1 MKRIVIILFI
11 MSFYSCDTTK
21 KSTSTQ
27 VVSEANLLK
36 SKEEGYFRAVGKDSS
51 WILEISEQRI
61 RFYDRQRQEEFV
73 AIHTEPV
80 YAADANV
87 RLYLVQSG
95 NESIQ
100 ISIYAQ
106 TCEDYNN
113 QKSDYKVEIKWRK
126 GMNTNEESFSGCG
139 TYSIDYRLF
148 DIWVLESLE
157 GKELERTLFTN
168 DLPSLEINSST
179 QKIHGFSGCNRYT
192 GSVFQERELLRFTQL
207 LSTKMACN
215 QLSFEDSF
223 LNVLQQST
231 GYKIKNNRLFL
242 TQSDQVVAVFR
253 KIN

>member
-1 MKRIVIILFI
+1 MIRIVIILFI
-11 MSFYSCDTTK
+11 MFFYSCDTTK

-27 VVSEANLLK
+27 AVTEANLLK
-36 SKEEGYFRAVGKDSS
+36 SKEEGYFKAFGKDSS
-51 WILEISEQRI
+51 WMLEISEHRI
-61 RFYDRQRQEEFV
+61 RFYNRQRQEEFV

-139 TYSIDYRLF
+139 NYSIDYRLY
-148 DIWVLESLE
+148 DHWVLESLE
-157 GKELERTLFTN
+157 GKELDRTLFTN
-168 DLPSLEINSST
+168 DLPSMEINSST
-179 QKIHGFSGCNRYT
+179 KKVNGFSGCNRFN
-192 GSVFQERELLRFTQL
+192 GSIFQVRELLRFTQL
-207 LSTKMACN
+207 LSTKMACE
-215 QLSFEDSF
+215 QMGFEDKF
-223 LNVLQQST
+223 LKVLQQST
-231 GYKIKNNRLFL
+231 GYKIKNNRFFL
-242 TQSDQVVAVFR
+242 TQSDRVIAIFR